1 MAKKASKKKKKETK
15 KKQRVIKNETTH
27 RPKVEFSVDDSVVIK
42 EGTLDPDY
50 GNDISGWQGRIYEID
65 DNFDDPL
72 IRIKWDSITLRN
84 MPRSIIED
92 SEKDDLVW
100 STMDMYASDL
110 EPTKPRDRKEEVAKT
125 LEMISEK
132 YDLEEFD
139 DGDTGLIEDE
149 IETDQQ
155 MKRIQAILRVTDE
168 EDMVVNDEN
177 LEKYFQYLNKNIV
190 FPCIVTGIED
200 FRWEE
205 FYVLGPG
212 DKDEY
217 EELKKTQ
224 PSYTDHYRILS
235 FDDHYD
241 EDNGILAN
249 VSRISDKGKF
259 TLPLEDLEAV
269 DRTSIN
275 YQILD
280 DYSVWFVNYR

>member
-1 MAKKASKKKKKETK
+1 MAKKASKKKKTK
-15 KKQRVIKNETTH
+15 KKQMAIKNKTTH
-27 RPKVEFSVDDSVVIK
+27 KPEIEFSVDD
-42 EGTLDPDY
+42 
-50 GNDISGWQGRIYEID
+50 
-65 DNFDDPL
+65 
-72 IRIKWDSITLRN
+72 
-84 MPRSIIED
+84 
-92 SEKDDLVW
+92 
-100 STMDMYASDL
+100 
-110 EPTKPRDRKEEVAKT
+110 
-125 LEMISEK
+125 
-132 YDLEEFD
+132 
-139 DGDTGLIEDE
+139 TGLIKNE

-155 MKRIQAILRVTDE
+155 MKRVQAILKVTDE

-177 LEKYFQYLNKNIV
+177 LEKYFQYLNKNIA